1 MSTRRSEAL
10 AFSLVTGI
18 NMAMARLVDIWDSI
32 GIMEDKRV
40 QRMETVKKHIEDLLK
55 NMIAEEESM
64 KNHLR
69 NNIVHFQEDL
79 ETLCLELALE
89 PNKPPEGMTV
99 LQMEKHLRVEVDA
112 LRREKAERLLEKQ
125 QLEKQDKDLCVE
137 LCATPYYIPTGS
149 IPSTTQLKELQQHI
163 ATLTEEKTKRVAVFS
178 GLRDDIR
185 RLMEEMGHEPETSLE
200 RESVCSDQDIFL
212 LTLDNINALKLL
224 LAKIQAKRDSLV
236 ESVEQLKERT
246 ACLWSRLDCSEEDRQ
261 NFLDNVHGTL
271 SDQMKQWRSEEERLS
286 EQQKS
291 RLEEVVRKVRE
302 QLLSL
307 WELCTF
313 SPQQREAFNTHF
325 CCTVFTEELLA
336 VHDAE
341 LLKVKSHHQQARP
354 LLDTLHKWENTWAL
368 YQEFEKKAN
377 DPSRFSN
384 RGGAL
389 LKEAK
394 ERVKVQKMLPK
405 LEEELRSGVKLWEQ
419 SHGTDFLVWGQ
430 KVMTHISNQWEEHK
444 QQREREKSER
454 LQSAKKG
461 DTTQFKTPTKR
472 PHGGMSGPT
481 PTKIRKTPSQ
491 SRGSVQIPNQSS
503 VQRTSGSSAT
513 FISVSSSKPP
523 PSSTK
528 LKARPVDGIIHRPPL
543 LECNS
548 SQNPAVDTSYS
559 DFSYDLSKKSHSDHI
574 FNSTTKDL
582 F

>member
-1 MSTRRSEAL
+1 MSTRRSKVL

-40 QRMETVKKHIEDLLK
+40 QRMETVKKHIENLLK
-55 NMIAEEESM
+55 KMIAEEESM
-64 KNHLR
+64 EDNLRKNII
-69 NNIVHFQEDL
+69 NFKKDL

-89 PNKPPEGMTV
+89 PNKPPEGLTV
-99 LQMEKHLRVEVDA
+99 LQMEKHLRDEVDA
-112 LRREKAERLLEKQ
+112 LGREKAERLLEKQ

-149 IPSTTQLKELQQHI
+149 IPSTTQLKELRQHI

-212 LTLDNINALKLL
+212 LTHDNINALKLL

-236 ESVEQLKERT
+236 ECVEQLKEKT
-246 ACLWSRLDCSEEDRQ
+246 ACLWNRLDCLEEDRQ
-261 NFLDNVHGTL
+261 NFLENVRGTL

-302 QLLSL
+302 ELLSL

-325 CCTVFTEELLA
+325 CNTVFTEELLA

-341 LLKVKSHHQQARP
+341 LLNMKSHHQQARP

-368 YQEFEKKAN
+368 FQEFEKAN

-430 KVMTHISNQWEEHK
+430 KVMTLISSQWEEHK

-454 LQSAKKG
+454 QQQSGKKG

-472 PHGGMSGPT
+472 PHSGMSGPT

-491 SRGSVQIPNQSS
+491 SRGPVQIPNQSS
-503 VQRTSGSSAT
+503 IQRTSVSSAT
-513 FISVSSSKPP
+513 FISVSNSKPP
-523 PSSTK
+523 PSNK
-528 LKARPVDGIIHRPPL
+528 MKARPVDGTIHRPPL

-559 DFSYDLSKKSHSDHI
+559 DFSYDLSKKSHSDAI